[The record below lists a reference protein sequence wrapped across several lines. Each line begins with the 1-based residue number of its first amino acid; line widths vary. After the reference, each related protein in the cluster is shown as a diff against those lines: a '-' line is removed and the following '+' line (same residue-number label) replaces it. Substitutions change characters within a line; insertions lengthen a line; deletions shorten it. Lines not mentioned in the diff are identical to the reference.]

1 MYNTSRKFTQQKT
14 IEKKPLA
21 PVSKNSNTVMKFHI
35 NVTSLRA
42 KISSGLKM
50 TAQISV
56 FVFLLTL
63 YIIRHGLIWFTHT
76 RIWAKV
82 TKGKFVSQG
91 VFLSRVIKKID
102 GTKPGTI
109 SRTSLIELSLR
120 NMGMKKTRTLVTM
133 GGMAIG
139 IAFIVFLVSVGY
151 GLQNLVITRVVRLD
165 ELRQA
170 DVLPGL
176 SNDLSLNENVIGS
189 LTSLQHVKSAL
200 PVIAVVGKLTYKQSV
215 SDVAVYGVTTDYLKY
230 SAVQPIRGKLFD
242 SNDTSLS
249 VQKSQNPQ
257 KEVTE
262 VAQSDTNVTGKKKTE
277 SISVLG
283 TSTQSSTGS
292 LPLVDIASQS
302 GEMKNEVKVI
312 SVASSKK
319 ELVVNEATLQ
329 LLGIDINDAIG
340 EKITTTFVVVADLI
354 PGSFEKV
361 ESSPDEYTIVGV
373 ISDNATPLMY
383 VPFINLRAMGISNF
397 SQIKVN
403 VDANENLLDVR
414 KHIESSGYGTVS
426 VADTVVQINNLFANV
441 RLLLSILGMV
451 ALSVASLGMFNTLTV
466 SLLERTREVGLMK
479 AMGMKSYEVRDLF
492 LTESMIMGFFGGL
505 IGLLFGVLIGKVVSI
520 ILSVFS
526 VAKGVGFVD
535 ISFVPPVFVVAVVI
549 LSVLVGVFTG
559 LYPAKR
565 ATKISA
571 LNALR
576 YE

>member
-1 MYNTSRKFTQQKT
+1 MYNTSKKFTTRK
-14 IEKKPLA
+14 IVSSKSASSVPEKLRMP
-21 PVSKNSNTVMKFHI
+21 MKFQRH
-35 NVTSLRA
+35 VMTLRA
-42 KISSGLKM
+42 KMLSGLKM
-50 TAQISV
+50 SAQISL

-63 YIIRHGLIWFTHT
+63 YIIRRGVIWFTHT
-76 RIWAKV
+76 KLWIKATR
-82 TKGKFVSQG
+82 GKYISQG
-91 VFLSRVIKKID
+91 EFLSSLIKKID

-109 SRTSLIELSLR
+109 SRTNLIELSLR

-176 SNDLSLNENVIGS
+176 SDDLSLNENVIGS

-230 SAVQPIRGKLFD
+230 SAVQPIRGKLFE

-262 VAQSDTNVTGKKKTE
+262 IAQSDAKVTGKKNSEK
-277 SISVLG
+277 ISVLG

-302 GEMKNEVKVI
+302 GETKSEVKVI
-312 SVASSKK
+312 SVASNMK

-340 EKITTTFVVVADLI
+340 KKITTTFVVVADLI
-354 PGSFEKV
+354 PGSVEKV

-373 ISDNATPLMY
+373 ISDNSTPLMY
-383 VPFINLRAMGISNF
+383 VPFINLRAMGITNF
-397 SQIKVN
+397 SQIKIN

-505 IGLLFGVLIGKVVSI
+505 IGLLFGMLIGKGVSI